1 MPRVIALDNFN
12 RSISLN
18 GSVSLTLSCILLEC
32 SATRKGTMI
41 QTTAF
46 FKNGY
51 VSFDNQV
58 VYDDSDSAIGSG
70 YSWVISSA
78 ALLES
83 YALNPANLG
92 IDALQSERT
101 SMLGPLPVVEGVHP
115 LFVSFLGNTTI
126 TVTSS
131 VWNVL
136 SRMSGLA
143 RHRSAMCSF
152 ALWNTDEG
160 TNMTNYSVEAQ
171 TVLGGNLNS
180 RICVVPEAPPLLVW
194 NVSVVLTDGRISSNN
209 GSINNGIVGSDG
221 PTASAVYRS

>member
-1 MPRVIALDNFN
+1 
-12 RSISLN
+12 
-18 GSVSLTLSCILLEC
+18 
-32 SATRKGTMI
+32 
-41 QTTAF
+41 
-46 FKNGY
+46 
-51 VSFDNQV
+51 V

-83 YALNPANLG
+83 HALNPANLV
-92 IDALQSERT
+92 INALQSERT
-101 SMLGPLPVVEGVHP
+101 SILGPLPVVEGVTP

-131 VWNVL
+131 IWNVL

-152 ALWNTDEG
+152 ALWNTDQG

-171 TVLGGNLNS
+171 TVPGGNLNS
-180 RICVVPEAPPLLVW
+180 RICVPRSAPFARLERFCYL
-194 NVSVVLTDGRISSNN
+194 DGWPHQQQHDSN
-209 GSINNGIVGSDG
+209 
-221 PTASAVYRS
+221 